1 MRRGI
6 HILLIL
12 ILCCACVK
20 GQQESKTA
28 QSLKAAGYVN
38 IHDLDSTIQVDLM
51 YSRADNF
58 TGKVLYTDLKEAY
71 LHPKAAKALVV
82 AQQLLKAERPDLS
95 LKIYDAARPMHI
107 QQRMWNVVKGT
118 PQQNYVSNPKNG
130 GGLHNYGMAVDVTL
144 CYENGDTLD
153 MGTVIDYLGKWAHI
167 DIEDDMMKNGI
178 ISKEA
183 YNNRRLLR
191 DIMKR
196 AGFKALRSEWWHF
209 NYITRAEAKAHYKV
223 IK

>member
-6 HILLIL
+6 HILTF

-153 MGTVIDYLGKWAHI
+153 MGTIIDYLGKWAHI

>member
-6 HILLIL
+6 HILIL

-28 QSLKAAGYVN
+28 LSLKAAGFVN

-167 DIEDDMMKNGI
+167 DIEDDMMIKGI
-178 ISKEA
+178 ISNEA

>member
-6 HILLIL
+6 HILLIF

-58 TGKVLYTDLKEAY
+58 TGKVLYTDFKEAY

-82 AQQLLKAERPDLS
+82 AQQLLKAERPGELES
-95 LKIYDAARPMHI
+95 LLWYM
-107 QQRMWNVVKGT
+107 
-118 PQQNYVSNPKNG
+118 PKNG
-130 GGLHNYGMAVDVTL
+130 LTDAIVTSETVTMIKEMDNVVLHFMPVACYTYTIARNTLANTRFLYGL
-144 CYENGDTLD
+144 
-153 MGTVIDYLGKWAHI
+153 
-167 DIEDDMMKNGI
+167 
-178 ISKEA
+178 
-183 YNNRRLLR
+183 
-191 DIMKR
+191 
-196 AGFKALRSEWWHF
+196 
-209 NYITRAEAKAHYKV
+209 
-223 IK
+223 

>member
-6 HILLIL
+6 HILIF

-28 QSLKAAGYVN
+28 LSLKAAGYVN

-51 YSRADNF
+51 YSRAENF

-178 ISKEA
+178 IRKEA

>member
-6 HILLIL
+6 HILIF

-28 QSLKAAGYVN
+28 LSLKAAGYVN

-51 YSRADNF
+51 YSRAENF

-167 DIEDDMMKNGI
+167 DIEDDMMIKGI
-178 ISKEA
+178 ISNEA